1 MSYLWR
7 IIFYIFSDFLILS
20 VIILTV
26 FDWSLSYHPLFHC
39 SVSSLCPHCD
49 LFLDWL
55 HYFFNFFQDDCVSLY
70 IHLRGLCI
78 WMASLMIFI
87 DFYYLKKVCFFA
99 MPLSFHSFSPEEVIL
114 LHFLFLKF
122 QVEFIS
128 ILSNLWLHMKN
139 IMWQTIQRTWED
151 PVLYSFWKLMV
162 CYVCGIITTLCSKF
176 TWWLSAGWIRNG
188 GGHNLPNVH
197 TSSMF
202 KY

>member
-7 IIFYIFSDFLILS
+7 IIFYIFSDFWYYQ
-20 VIILTV
+20 
-26 FDWSLSYHPLFHC
+26 WSFWQCSTGLFHTTR
-39 SVSSLCPHCD
+39 SSTVVSPVFVLIVICPLIGYIISLTFFKMIVCPCI
-49 LFLDWL
+49 
-55 HYFFNFFQDDCVSLY
+55 Y
-70 IHLRGLCI
+70 IYMACAYEWHLWWYLLI
-78 WMASLMIFI
+78 
-87 DFYYLKKVCFFA
+87 FYYLKKVCFFA

-162 CYVCGIITTLCSKF
+162 RYVCGIITTLCSKF

-197 TSSMF
+197 PSSMF